1 MKHKTL
7 VKALALVFIFVMLF
21 SGCGKA
27 APENASVSAASK
39 DSTAASSTVQETG
52 KVNNFNPTGY
62 PICPD
67 EKVTLRVLTQT
78 RAEMPSD
85 LNTMPLI
92 QNDEKVMNVHIE
104 WIQAMGS
111 TFNEKKNL
119 MLATGDLP
127 DIIETMIPSS
137 DLTKYGPEGTF
148 IPLNKLI
155 DDYAV
160 NFKNLYKEMPDIEKY
175 ITAPD
180 GNIYSLARVNSG
192 PWMPTNG
199 VGIIN
204 KMWLDNLGLSMPTT
218 IEEFENVLRA
228 FKTGDPNKSGTADEI
243 PMVFSITNGASPIS
257 ENNGL
262 SYLFSSFGFAVGNS
276 PTEAYADVVNGK
288 VICQATLPEFK
299 EAISWISK
307 LYREGLIDVESF
319 TLKNAD
325 FAAKINMEPGIIGY
339 SQLWD
344 KNDTVSNP
352 TNNAAFQYMPLLKGP
367 GGRTPVFFKA
377 VLPGT
382 VRGWGM
388 ITKACKT
395 PEVAIRWLDYFYDE
409 TNAIEHIEGPIG
421 VRVLE
426 NPDGTL
432 YVRKPPEGMSVAE
445 DRFANCNAG
454 ILAMPPSAYTNR
466 LKLPST
472 DEKVNFINTF
482 MEELKDKD
490 PFPPVFYTA
499 EEASEMNKL
508 QNDIF
513 NLIEGQASRWIIDG
527 TIDAEWDGFLK
538 ELDKAGLEKWLSIK
552 QAAYERFIK

>member
-1 MKHKTL
+1 MFKFFTKAVAIMVIL
-7 VKALALVFIFVMLF
+7 VMMLT
-21 SGCGKA
+21 GCQSNTSDTTPTTA
-27 APENASVSAASK
+27 APASTNAPAPSEIK
-39 DSTAASSTVQETG
+39 
-52 KVNNFNPTGY
+52 NFNPTGY

-67 EKVTLRVLTQT
+67 EPVTLRVLTQS

-85 LNTMPLI
+85 LNDLPLI
-92 QNDEKVMNVHIE
+92 QNDSKVMNVKIE
-104 WIQAMGS
+104 WIMAMGA

-127 DIIETMIPSS
+127 DIIESAIPSS
-137 DLTKYGPEGTF
+137 DLTKYGPDGTF

-155 DDYAV
+155 DDYGV
-160 NFKNLYKEMPDIEKY
+160 NFKKLYNEIPILEKY

-180 GNIYSLARVNSG
+180 GNIYSLARINSG

-204 KMWLDNLGLSMPTT
+204 KMWLDNLGLAMPTT

-228 FKTGDPNKSGTADEI
+228 FKTGDPNKNGKADEI
-243 PMVFSITNGASPIS
+243 PLTFSITNGASPIS

-262 SYLFSSFGFAVGNS
+262 SYLFSSFGLAIGNS
-276 PTEAYADVVNGK
+276 PTEAYVGVKDGK
-288 VICQATLPEFK
+288 VYNQGTVPEFK
-299 EAISWISK
+299 EAIAWFSK
-307 LYREGLIDVESF
+307 LYKEGLMDSEGF

-325 FAAKINMEPGIIGY
+325 FAAKINAEPGIIGY

-344 KNDTVSNP
+344 KNDTVSNK

-367 GGRTPVFFKA
+367 GGRTPVFFKL

-382 VRGWGM
+382 VRGWGE

-395 PEVAIRWLDYFYDE
+395 PEVAMRWLDYFYDE
-409 TNAIEHIEGPIG
+409 KNAIEHIEGPIG

-445 DRFANCNAG
+445 DRFSNCNAG
-454 ILAMPPSAYTNR
+454 ILAMPPSTYMNK

-482 MEELKDKD
+482 MDELKDKE

-499 EEASEMNKL
+499 EEAEAMNKL
-508 QNDIF
+508 QVDIF
-513 NLIEGQASRWIIDG
+513 NLIEGKASQWIMNGNIE
-527 TIDAEWDGFLK
+527 AEWDSYLN
-538 ELDKAGLEKWLSIK
+538 ELDKAGLAKWISIK
-552 QAAYERFIK
+552 QAAYDRFSEE

>member
-1 MKHKTL
+1 MFKFFTKAVAIMVIL
-7 VKALALVFIFVMLF
+7 VMMLT
-21 SGCGKA
+21 GCQSNTSDTTPTTA
-27 APENASVSAASK
+27 APASTNAPAPGEIK
-39 DSTAASSTVQETG
+39 
-52 KVNNFNPTGY
+52 NFNPTGY

-67 EKVTLRVLTQT
+67 EPVTLRVLTQS

-85 LNTMPLI
+85 LNDLPLI
-92 QNDEKVMNVHIE
+92 QNDSKVMNVKIE
-104 WIQAMGS
+104 WIMAMGA

-127 DIIETMIPSS
+127 DIIESAIPSS
-137 DLTKYGPEGTF
+137 DLTKYGPDGTF

-155 DDYAV
+155 DDYGV
-160 NFKNLYKEMPDIEKY
+160 NFKKLYNEIPILEKY

-180 GNIYSLARVNSG
+180 GNIYSLARINSG

-204 KMWLDNLGLSMPTT
+204 KMWLDNLGLAMPTT

-228 FKTGDPNKSGTADEI
+228 FKTGDPNKNGKADEI
-243 PMVFSITNGASPIS
+243 PLTFSITNGASPIS

-262 SYLFSSFGFAVGNS
+262 SYLFSSFGLAIGNS
-276 PTEAYADVVNGK
+276 PTEAYVGVKDGK
-288 VICQATLPEFK
+288 VYNQGTVPEFK
-299 EAISWISK
+299 EAIAWFSK
-307 LYREGLIDVESF
+307 LYKEGLMDSEGF

-325 FAAKINMEPGIIGY
+325 FAAKINAEPGIIGY

-344 KNDTVSNP
+344 KNDTVSNK

-367 GGRTPVFFKA
+367 GGRTPVFFKL

-382 VRGWGM
+382 VRGWGE

-395 PEVAIRWLDYFYDE
+395 PEVAMRWLDYFYDE
-409 TNAIEHIEGPIG
+409 KNAIEHIEGPIG

-445 DRFANCNAG
+445 DRFSNCNAG
-454 ILAMPPSAYTNR
+454 ILAMPPSTYMNK

-482 MEELKDKD
+482 MDELKDKE

-499 EEASEMNKL
+499 EEAEAMNKL
-508 QNDIF
+508 QVDIF
-513 NLIEGQASRWIIDG
+513 NLIEGKASQWIMNGNIE
-527 TIDAEWDGFLK
+527 AEWDSYLN
-538 ELDKAGLEKWLSIK
+538 ELDKAGLAKWISIK
-552 QAAYERFIK
+552 QAAYDRFSEE

>member
-1 MKHKTL
+1 MLKSITKAVAIMVVL
-7 VKALALVFIFVMLF
+7 VMVFTGCQ
-21 SGCGKA
+21 SGTSTNTPA
-27 APENASVSAASK
+27 T
-39 DSTAASSTVQETG
+39 TAAATTAAGSNTASGEI
-52 KVNNFNPTGY
+52 KNFNPTGY

-67 EKVTLRVLTQT
+67 EPVTLRVLTQS

-85 LNTMPLI
+85 LNDLPLI
-92 QNDEKVMNVHIE
+92 QNDSKVMNVKIE
-104 WIQAMGS
+104 WIMAMGA

-127 DIIETMIPSS
+127 DIIESAIPSS
-137 DLTKYGPEGTF
+137 DLTKYGPDGTF

-155 DDYAV
+155 EEYGV
-160 NFKNLYKEMPDIEKY
+160 NFKKLYAEIPMLEKY

-180 GNIYSLARVNSG
+180 GNIYSLARINSG

-204 KMWLDNLGLSMPTT
+204 KMWLDNLGLKMPTT
-218 IEEFENVLRA
+218 IDEFEAVLKA
-228 FKTGDPNKSGTADEI
+228 FKTGDPNKNGQADEI
-243 PMVFSITNGASPIS
+243 PMTFSITNGASPLS

-262 SYLFSSFGFAVGNS
+262 SYLFSSFGLAIGNS
-276 PTEAYADVVNGK
+276 PTETYVGVKDGK
-288 VICQATLPEFK
+288 VYNQGAAPEFK
-299 EAISWISK
+299 EAIAWFAK
-307 LYREGLIDVESF
+307 LYKEGLVDSEGF

-325 FAAKINMEPGIIGY
+325 FVAKINAEPGIIGY

-344 KNDTVSNP
+344 KNDAVSNP
-352 TNNAAFQYMPLLKGP
+352 TNNKAYQYMPLLAGP
-367 GGRTPVFFKA
+367 GGRTPVFFKQ

-382 VRGWGM
+382 VRGWGE

-395 PEVAIRWLDYFYDE
+395 PEVAMRWLDYFFDE
-409 TNAIEHIEGPIG
+409 KNAIEHIEGPIG

-432 YVRKPPEGMSVAE
+432 SVRKPPEGKSVAE
-445 DRFANCNAG
+445 DRFSNCNAG
-454 ILAMPPSAYTNR
+454 ILAMPASAYTNK

-482 MEELKDKD
+482 MDQLKDKE

-499 EEASEMNKL
+499 EEANEMNKL
-508 QNDIF
+508 QTDIF
-513 NLIEGQASRWIIDG
+513 NLIESKASQWIING
-527 TIDAEWDGFLK
+527 NIDAEWDSYLK
-538 ELDKAGLEKWLSIK
+538 ELDKAGQAKWLSIK
-552 QAAYERFIK
+552 QAAYDRFTKE

>member
-1 MKHKTL
+1 MMLKSITKAVAIMVVL
-7 VKALALVFIFVMLF
+7 VMVFTGCQ
-21 SGCGKA
+21 SGTSTNTPA
-27 APENASVSAASK
+27 T
-39 DSTAASSTVQETG
+39 TAAATTAAGSDTASGEI
-52 KVNNFNPTGY
+52 KNFNPTGY

-67 EKVTLRVLTQT
+67 EPVTLRVLTQT

-85 LNTMPLI
+85 LNDLPLI
-92 QNDEKVMNVHIE
+92 QNDSKVMNVKIE
-104 WIQAMGS
+104 WIMAMGA

-127 DIIETMIPSS
+127 DIIETAIPSS
-137 DLTKYGPEGTF
+137 DLTKYGPDGTF

-155 DDYAV
+155 EDYGV
-160 NFKNLYKEMPDIEKY
+160 NFKKLYAEIPMLEKY

-180 GNIYSLARVNSG
+180 GNIYSLARINSG

-204 KMWLDNLGLSMPTT
+204 KMWLDNLGLKMPTT
-218 IEEFENVLRA
+218 IDEFEAVLKA
-228 FKTGDPNKSGTADEI
+228 FKTGDPNKNGQADEI
-243 PMVFSITNGASPIS
+243 PMTFSITNGASPLS

-262 SYLFSSFGFAVGNS
+262 SYLFSSFGLAIGNS
-276 PTEAYADVVNGK
+276 PTEAYVGVKDGK
-288 VICQATLPEFK
+288 VFNQGAAPEFK
-299 EAISWISK
+299 EAIAWFAK
-307 LYREGLIDVESF
+307 LYKEGLVDSEGF

-325 FAAKINMEPGIIGY
+325 FVAKINAEPGIIGY

-344 KNDTVSNP
+344 KNDAVSNP
-352 TNNAAFQYMPLLKGP
+352 TNNKAYQYMPLLTGP

-382 VRGWGM
+382 VRGWGE

-395 PEVAIRWLDYFYDE
+395 PEVAMRWLDYFFDE
-409 TNAIEHIEGPIG
+409 KNAIEHIEGPIG

-432 YVRKPPEGMSVAE
+432 SVRKPPEGKSVAE
-445 DRFANCNAG
+445 DRFSNCNAG
-454 ILAMPPSAYTNR
+454 ILAMPASAYTNK

-482 MEELKDKD
+482 MDQLKDKE
-490 PFPPVFYTA
+490 PFPPVFYTS
-499 EEASEMNKL
+499 EEANEMNKL
-508 QNDIF
+508 QTDIF
-513 NLIEGQASRWIIDG
+513 NLIESKASQWILNG
-527 TIDAEWDGFLK
+527 NIDAEWDSYLK
-538 ELDKAGLEKWLSIK
+538 ELDKAGQAKWLSIK
-552 QAAYERFIK
+552 QAAYDRFTK

>member
-1 MKHKTL
+1 MFKFFTKAVAIMVIL
-7 VKALALVFIFVMLF
+7 VMMLT
-21 SGCGKA
+21 GCQSNTSDTTPTTA
-27 APENASVSAASK
+27 APASTNAPAPSEIK
-39 DSTAASSTVQETG
+39 
-52 KVNNFNPTGY
+52 NFNPTGY

-67 EKVTLRVLTQT
+67 EPVTLRVLTQS

-85 LNTMPLI
+85 LNDLPLI
-92 QNDEKVMNVHIE
+92 QNDSKVMNVKIE
-104 WIQAMGS
+104 WIMAMGA

-127 DIIETMIPSS
+127 DIIESAIPSS
-137 DLTKYGPEGTF
+137 DLTKYGPDGTF

-155 DDYAV
+155 DDYGV
-160 NFKNLYKEMPDIEKY
+160 NFKKLYNEIPILEKY

-180 GNIYSLARVNSG
+180 GNIYSLARINSG

-204 KMWLDNLGLSMPTT
+204 KMWLDNLGLAMPTT

-228 FKTGDPNKSGTADEI
+228 FKTGDPNKNGKADEI
-243 PMVFSITNGASPIS
+243 PLTFSITNGASPIS

-262 SYLFSSFGFAVGNS
+262 SYLFSSFGLAIGNS
-276 PTEAYADVVNGK
+276 PTEAYVGVKDGK
-288 VICQATLPEFK
+288 VYNQGTVPEFK
-299 EAISWISK
+299 EAIAWFSK
-307 LYREGLIDVESF
+307 LYKEGLMDSEGF

-325 FAAKINMEPGIIGY
+325 FAAKINAEPGIIGY

-344 KNDTVSNP
+344 KNDTVSNK

-367 GGRTPVFFKA
+367 GGRTPVFFKL

-382 VRGWGM
+382 VRGWGE

-395 PEVAIRWLDYFYDE
+395 PEVAMRWLDYFYDE
-409 TNAIEHIEGPIG
+409 KNAIEHIEGPIG

-445 DRFANCNAG
+445 DRFSNCNAG
-454 ILAMPPSAYTNR
+454 ILAMPPSTYMNK

-482 MEELKDKD
+482 MDELKDKE

-499 EEASEMNKL
+499 EEAEAMNKL
-508 QNDIF
+508 QVDIF
-513 NLIEGQASRWIIDG
+513 NLIEGKASQWIMNGNIE
-527 TIDAEWDGFLK
+527 AEWDSYLN
-538 ELDKAGLEKWLSIK
+538 ELDKAGLAKWISIK
-552 QAAYERFIK
+552 QAAYDRFSQE